1 MGYNIKESKVTH
13 YRVSLGGRAL
23 KLGQGFKLVD
33 AASVY
38 KIWGGSQM
46 ASLKKLSACS
56 GEDLLGETWE
66 VSVHPDGPSLYQNQK
81 LSDFITDSE
90 MPFLIKLIDTGKHL
104 SVQVHPDD
112 EFAKVH
118 ESSQGKTECWVI
130 LGAQPGSG
138 IYLGLKEGVS
148 KADFEKSLLNG
159 ESMDKSLVF
168 YPVKRGDFFY
178 VPAGAIHAIG
188 AGVFLAEVQQSSGIT
203 YRVWD
208 WNRVDSEGKSREL
221 HVEKAM
227 QVINFK
233 DKHNSAKTFRIKKK
247 IFNERN
253 SLLVDHPQFYLRQ
266 VTLEKGEQVE
276 INPKD
281 LSRAK
286 GILNLDGAITI
297 DGIEVLEYQSLVRDE
312 SDRSSI
318 IIEAREAGS
327 LLLVE

>member
-1 MGYNIKESKVTH
+1 
-13 YRVSLGGRAL
+13 L

-33 AASVY
+33 PALVY

-46 ASLKKLSACS
+46 ASLKKLSPS
-56 GEDLLGETWE
+56 VGDEKLGETWE
-66 VSVHPDGPSLYQNQK
+66 VSVHPDGPSQYLNQK
-81 LSDFITDSE
+81 LSNFLSKDE
-90 MPFLIKLIDTGKHL
+90 MPFLIKLIDTSDYL

-112 EFAKVH
+112 EFAKIH
-118 ESSQGKTECWVI
+118 ENSLGKTECWVI
-130 LGAQPGSG
+130 LGATPGSG
-138 IYLGLKEGVS
+138 IYLGLKDGVS
-148 KADFEKSLLNG
+148 KERFEESLRNG

-168 YPVKRGDFFY
+168 YPVNRGDFFY

-188 AGVFLAEVQQSSGIT
+188 PGVFLAEVQQSSGIT

-233 DKHNSAKTFRIKKK
+233 SKHNSANTFRIKKD
-247 IFNERN
+247 IFSERN
-253 SLLVDHPQFYLRQ
+253 SLLADHPQFSLRQ
-266 VTLEKGEQVE
+266 VTLDKSEQVE

-286 GILNLDGAITI
+286 GILNLNGGVLI